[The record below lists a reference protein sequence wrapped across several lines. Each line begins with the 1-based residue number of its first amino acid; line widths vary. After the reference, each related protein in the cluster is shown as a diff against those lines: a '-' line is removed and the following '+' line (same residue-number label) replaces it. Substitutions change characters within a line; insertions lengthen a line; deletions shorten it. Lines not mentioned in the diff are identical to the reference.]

1 MFNNKI
7 LEPTQTYRPQKSC
20 ERKRQVQEQKNPEQL
35 IVEQGTQAVRR
46 KINKTK
52 TKNKAPVTMTPAIM

>member
-20 ERKRQVQEQKNPEQL
+20 ERKRQVQGKKKPRTINSGAGNTSSEEKDKQK
-35 IVEQGTQAVRR
+35 V
-46 KINKTK
+46 
-52 TKNKAPVTMTPAIM
+52 